1 MPVVSGCLYWIEL
14 LLLVLL
20 LLLLTLLSVIQER
33 KQEEKADDQ
42 MILSTTVDINTLVDD
57 NSEVVKVN
65 CFHLLQ

>member
-20 LLLLTLLSVIQER
+20 LLLLTLLSLSLIQER

-42 MILSTTVDINTLVDD
+42 MILSTVDINTLVDD
-57 NSEVVKVN
+57 NSEVVRVN
-65 CFHLLQ
+65 CFHLL

>member
-33 KQEEKADDQ
+33 KLEEKADDQ
-42 MILSTTVDINTLVDD
+42 MILSTVDINTLVDD
-57 NSEVVKVN
+57 NSEVVRVN
-65 CFHLLQ
+65 CFHLL

>member
-20 LLLLTLLSVIQER
+20 LLLLTLLSLIQER

-42 MILSTTVDINTLVDD
+42 MILSTVDINTLVDD
-57 NSEVVKVN
+57 NSEVVRVK
-65 CFHLLQ
+65 CFHLIQ